1 MSRFEF
7 KNTSDVMTDNC
18 SVNVCYIGDKMYA
31 LTETFLIRQ
40 IDPDTLETIGD
51 KVFPLP
57 KLTV

>member
-1 MSRFEF
+1 MSRFE
-7 KNTSDVMTDNC
+7 KSNDVTTDNC
-18 SVNVCYIGDKMYA
+18 SVNVCYIGDKMYT
-31 LTETFLIRQ
+31 LTETTLIHQ